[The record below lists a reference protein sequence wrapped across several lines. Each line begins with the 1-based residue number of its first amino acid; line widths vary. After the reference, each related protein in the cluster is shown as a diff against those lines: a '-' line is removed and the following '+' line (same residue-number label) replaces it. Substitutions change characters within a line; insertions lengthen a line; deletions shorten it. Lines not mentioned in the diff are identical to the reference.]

1 MSDENR
7 NGGPFDPAGG
17 SDQTGVGQL
26 AGVRVLGSQTTG
38 GDGSERY
45 YIQRKSGK
53 VFGPFE
59 ESLIHQ
65 MIEGGKLT
73 GNEGV
78 SKDKRVWIPILA
90 VSSFAQ
96 LFRSRT
102 GSSEAAPPP
111 SQEAA
116 PGPGTGSDSRATQP
130 GRPGAGPGGTHP
142 AFSDI
147 SMPEPVAF
155 DGMAGLGLGEA
166 AKPTFERLPS
176 SLSGLMELPAPKS
189 GGGQGGGG
197 GLPELPKP
205 KPASGFTFGDSL
217 PELPRPRTG
226 AGIGLPELPRP
237 VGNPFGDPIPELP
250 RPSSTGGPE
259 LPRPAGSGI
268 PELPRPAGNPFPEL
282 PRPAG
287 SAFPE
292 LPRPAG
298 NPYAELPRPAGE
310 LPQPASQL
318 PTSRGRSEL
327 PIAVDPAT
335 GRPEAGNLPTRKL
348 DYEGLPLAGGGSPF
362 DSLSGFGD
370 DGGFDFGSPGRGA
383 GPDRSLP
390 FPNQDFSASGIDLD
404 MGETGATA
412 PPPIEGS
419 APLGVELGGGAGTG
433 LSDAYGAADFEDAS
447 SYGTPFE
454 TRDEPSVGEGAGK
467 GKAKGR
473 GKSKTKAAGA
483 GGKSRVPMLVGAGLL
498 VVAAVAGVLASGILG
513 GESPVEEPTERPG
526 RGTEIVL
533 APAPVVDLAGLSP
546 GTHEAYAAFL
556 AEAVAASNSRENQDR
571 DAVARVV
578 IGQALQAVQYGTSA
592 DQRRAEQLSG
602 STDPLHALAR
612 GANHARAGELDQAL
626 ALLEPLHLGEYGTLA
641 HFFTGVAELQ
651 RYRNAVAAYRPAVAA
666 PAPADE
672 GAGEGAGGD
681 TPAEGGADGSSG
693 DDGGEGAAAPEGADD
708 GAGEAVA
715 AAGGDGDGAEAEA
728 PAEGSGEAA
737 VAEAAPPVVLE
748 PPVLDP
754 LALESF
760 QTAVRLDEGFVPA
773 SYFAT
778 VAQRLQGDTEAAQ
791 AGLEALVAAHPELLL
806 AQLDLADLLLDAGE
820 YDAAA
825 QRLAIMTEAAT
836 GEAPPAER
844 SRVHLVDGRIKES
857 RRNFEEAAAA
867 YRDAITDDASN
878 TAAMWALARIEDR
891 LGRAQEA
898 LAFFSQSITERS
910 DTEFVLAQALL
921 QISAI
926 EASTGAI
933 DQAMLESADTTIS
946 AARTANPSDARLPYY
961 LGRVRQANGRFDEA
975 TELYEETIEIDPGF
989 RRAYLRLADVA
1000 RMSNESEQALAY
1012 LDLAAQR
1019 GTPEAAIEAEVGAG
1033 LSALGEFERAA
1044 DRYALAIEID
1054 PNSLDARLALAEYYT
1069 RVGGEDNYRLAL
1081 EQLQFVESAGVDDEL
1096 LHSLYATTT
1105 YHLGDINGARERM
1118 ARIIDDLEVEENA
1131 EHLYLMGRI
1140 EFDQGAAVE
1149 ASDDDAALAHYQ
1161 RAQNAFSLA
1170 FTRGRSV
1177 SETRYWEAR
1186 AFLALGDHASAI
1198 PAFRRALDISV
1209 EEGHVRGDYNYWLG
1223 YALEQTRN
1231 YAQALQS
1238 YRMVD
1243 RYDLR
1248 WSLENPVVFYR
1259 RGLLLADQALLR
1271 DAERD
1276 FKWVLILEPD
1286 HADAASALARLY
1298 NREQDYDRALAFWE
1312 RSLRIHEPQGRVHY
1326 EMGMLLN
1333 RLERFDESRTHLE
1346 RARALGYGESA
1357 PLLHRTLGFIY
1368 RDQGMPREAC
1378 VELNVYLDLENPE
1391 SNSPLLMEIQGQM
1404 SRIAGCQRRS
1414 GN

>member
-26 AGVRVLGSQTTG
+26 AGVRVLGSQTAG
-38 GDGSERY
+38 ADGSERY

-96 LFRSRT
+96 LFRSRS
-102 GSSEAAPPP
+102 GSVDAAPPP
-111 SQEAA
+111 GQEAL
-116 PGPGTGSDSRATQP
+116 PGPGVNSDSRATQP
-130 GRPGAGPGGTHP
+130 GRPGATSAGTHP

-147 SMPEPVAF
+147 SMPEPVGF

-176 SLSGLMELPAPKS
+176 SLSGLMELPAPKT
-189 GGGQGGGG
+189 GGSAGGVG

-205 KPASGFTFGDSL
+205 KPAGGFAFGDSL

-226 AGIGLPELPRP
+226 AGIGLPEPPRP

-250 RPSSTGGPE
+250 RPSIAGGPE
-259 LPRPAGSGI
+259 LPRPAGGGI
-268 PELPRPAGNPFPEL
+268 PELPRPAGHPFPEL

-298 NPYAELPRPAGE
+298 NPYAELPRPASE
-310 LPQPASQL
+310 LPQSAAQL
-318 PTSRGRSEL
+318 PGSRGRAEL

-348 DYEGLPLAGGGSPF
+348 DYDGLPLAGGGSPF

-370 DGGFDFGSPGRGA
+370 DGGFDFGAPGRGA

-404 MGETGATA
+404 MGDTGAA
-412 PPPIEGS
+412 PPPPVEGS
-419 APLGVELGGGAGTG
+419 APLGVELGGSGSG

-454 TRDEPSVGEGAGK
+454 SRDEPAVGEGAAKGKGKGK
-467 GKAKGR
+467 GKAK
-473 GKSKTKAAGA
+473 KAKTAGA
-483 GGKSRVPMLVGAGLL
+483 GGKSRVPVLVGAGLL
-498 VVAAVAGVLASGILG
+498 VVAAVAGVLASGILD
-513 GESPVEEPTERPG
+513 GEEPVEEPTQRTG
-526 RGTEIVL
+526 GGTDIVL
-533 APAPVVDLAGLSP
+533 APATVVDLALLNP
-546 GTHEAYAAFL
+546 GTFAAYQGFL
-556 AEAVAASNSRENQDR
+556 EEAVAASNSRENQDR

-578 IGQALQAVQYGTSA
+578 IGQALAAAQYGESA
-592 DQRRAEQLSG
+592 DPRRAEQLAG

-612 GANHARAGELDQAL
+612 GANHARVGELDQAL

-641 HFFTGVAELQ
+641 HFFTGLAELE
-651 RYRNAVAAYRPAVAA
+651 RYRRAVAAYRPVVAA
-666 PAPADE
+666 PAPEDATGGE
-672 GAGEGAGGD
+672 GGEGEGAAGGED
-681 TPAEGGADGSSG
+681 GEGAAEGGAEG
-693 DDGGEGAAAPEGADD
+693 DAEGDA
-708 GAGEAVA
+708 EAVA
-715 AAGGDGDGAEAEA
+715 AAGAAPEGEGADAAEEAT
-728 PAEGSGEAA
+728 PAEGSGEGA

-760 QTAVRLDEGFVPA
+760 QTAVRLDESFVPA
-773 SYFAT
+773 AYFAT

-791 AGLEALVAAHPELLL
+791 AGLEALVSAHPELLL
-806 AQLDLADLLLDAGE
+806 AQLDLADLLLDAGQYE
-820 YDAAA
+820 AASE
-825 QRLAIMTEAAT
+825 RLASMTESAT
-836 GEAPPAER
+836 GQATAAER

-857 RRNFEEAAAA
+857 RRSFEEAAAA
-867 YRDAITDDASN
+867 YREALGDDPSN

-898 LAFFSQSITERS
+898 LAFFTEALNERS

-933 DQAMLESADTTIS
+933 DQAMLESADTAIS

-1019 GTPEAAIEAEVGAG
+1019 GAPEAAIEAEVGAG
-1033 LSALGEFERAA
+1033 LSALGESERAA
-1044 DRYALAIEID
+1044 DRYAMAIEID

-1105 YHLGDINGARERM
+1105 YHLGDIASARERM

-1149 ASDDDAALAHYQ
+1149 ATDDDAALAHFQ
-1161 RAQNAFSLA
+1161 RAQNAFALA
-1170 FTRGRSV
+1170 FSRGRSN

-1186 AFLALGDHASAI
+1186 AFLALGDHAAAI

-1333 RLERFDESRTHLE
+1333 RLERFDESRAHLE
-1346 RARALGYGESA
+1346 RARGLGYGESA

-1378 VELNVYLDLENPE
+1378 VELNQYLDLENPE

-1404 SRIAGCQRRS
+1404 SRISGCQRRS